1 MTHRDDIRNAVNKHV
16 TLGDKRVVFIDT
28 AGWYDGTLHP
38 NVEGSALL
46 GEKLAAAI
54 TREVLAR
61 R

>member
-1 MTHRDDIRNAVNKHV
+1 
-16 TLGDKRVVFIDT
+16 
-28 AGWYDGTLHP
+28 LHP

-61 R
+61 K